1 MKLII
6 RLVIFIILILF
17 ISTNIQA
24 ERFDKFIERQGRDD
38 ELPKKKKEVLDIIE
52 DPQPLEGQNQ
62 DFQIGVEIIGA
73 QKAVGAVTVKGIQS
87 FQIKR
92 ADVADE
98 NTRYTIIY
106 FLDERPVE
114 VFSQITLPY
123 VLKTNYKGFSKGLH
137 TLGFKVV
144 DQNGNVGIGTIK
156 IIVKH

>member
-1 MKLII
+1 MI
-6 RLVIFIILILF
+6 VIILILF

-38 ELPKKKKEVLDIIE
+38 KLPKKKKKVLDIVE
-52 DPQPLEGQNQ
+52 NPQPLEGQNQ
-62 DFQIGVEIIGA
+62 VFPIDVEITGA
-73 QKAVGAVTVKGIQS
+73 TQFMGAVTVKGIQS

-92 ADVADE
+92 ADIADE
-98 NTRYTIIY
+98 SIRYTIIY

-123 VLKTNYKGFSKGLH
+123 VLKTNYKGLSKGMH

-144 DQNGNVGIGTIK
+144 DQNGNVGIGTLK